1 MTEETSPEVG
11 SDLGRPVRD
20 DKELKKIAMDLAD
33 GKIFTDR
40 HFSQREAETLAQ
52 MVFMPLALMDEQQVP
67 LFMAEQPH
75 LIYEYY
81 DKAGPRAINGYPMFF
96 SMQWLRK
103 DESIIMFEYYDKLLE
118 MKKEFMGD
126 DDEKSE

>member
-1 MTEETSPEVG
+1 MTDEEATPEAG
-11 SDLGRPVRD
+11 RDLGRPTRS
-20 DKELKKIAMDLAD
+20 DKELKQVAMDLVD

-40 HFSQREAETLAQ
+40 HFHQGEAARLAQ

-67 LFMAEQPH
+67 LFMAEQPE

-81 DKAGPRAINGYPMFF
+81 DKAGPRAINGYPIFF

-103 DESIIMFEYYDKLLE
+103 DEAIIMFEYYNKLAE
-118 MKKEFMGD
+118 IKKAFME
-126 DDEKSE
+126 DENDG

>member
-1 MTEETSPEVG
+1 MTEETPPEAG
-11 SDLGRPVRD
+11 SDLGRPARD
-20 DKELKKIAMDLAD
+20 DKELKQIAMDLAD

-40 HFSQREAETLAQ
+40 HFSLQEAETLAQ

-103 DESIIMFEYYDKLLE
+103 DEAATMFGYYEKLLE
-118 MKKEFMGD
+118 IRKAFLED

>member
-1 MTEETSPEVG
+1 MTDKEIAPEAG
-11 SDLGRPVRD
+11 NDLGRPARD
-20 DKELKKIAMDLAD
+20 NKELKKIAMDLVD

-40 HFSQREAETLAQ
+40 HFRQGEAERMAQ
-52 MVFMPLALMDEQQVP
+52 LVFMPLALMDEQQVP

-81 DKAGPRAINGYPMFF
+81 DKAGPRAVNGYPIFF

-103 DESIIMFEYYDKLLE
+103 DETFIMFKHYDKLAE
-118 MKKEFMGD
+118 IKKAFME
-126 DDEKSE
+126 DENDG